1 MRNEALKAA
10 ERLCLENGARLLY
23 LVLFGSEL
31 YGTVTSK
38 SDTDLR
44 GIFLPSIESVIL
56 GEDKKSL
63 HFSTGDNFSRNC
75 GSDIDIDLWSARHWL
90 TKLLPSGDTGAL
102 DLLFSPS
109 NRDCVFMRDP
119 LLDVAFN
126 NPLRLINTANNTAY
140 AEYSLSQAKKYG
152 IKGSRLGTLRAARK
166 FVRNLPDFGGR
177 LEPYMDDIVRA
188 CDGKFCE
195 NNGEFLALC
204 GKMHHKGVPMAE
216 FSARLDADVAR
227 YGTRADEAQRN
238 HGVDYKAL
246 SHALRALDQMEEL
259 FDTGKIVFPLATRE
273 KLVRVKRGEIPWPEL
288 EQVILARLAEVD
300 AKRANAL
307 YVGVYD
313 EAFAKKILLDCYGRG
328 ETEALSGDVAD
339 EIRKK
344 LLEMEHGH
352 NVKKSFTPPRPEA
365 GHRAS

>member
-152 IKGSRLGTLRAARK
+152 IKGSRLGTLRAARE

-344 LLEMEHGH
+344 T
-352 NVKKSFTPPRPEA
+352 S
-365 GHRAS
+365 